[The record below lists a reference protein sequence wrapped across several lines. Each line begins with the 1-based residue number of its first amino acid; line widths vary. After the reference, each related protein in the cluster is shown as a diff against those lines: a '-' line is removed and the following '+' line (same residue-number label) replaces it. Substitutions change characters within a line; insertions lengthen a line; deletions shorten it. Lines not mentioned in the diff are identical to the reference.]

1 VKHPAYGQLRQV
13 TEVAAVVLENNPSS
27 MTLEGTNSWIL
38 RAPGHPGCV
47 VVDPG
52 YDDRPHLQALLDAAG
67 PVDLV
72 LLTHHHGDHA
82 DGAPWFATQTGAPVR
97 AFDST
102 LCVEADPLT
111 HAEQLTAGG
120 LDITVRHTPGHTA
133 DSVCFVVA
141 GDRQGHLSGVER
153 SEGGLDGH
161 PARPHV
167 LTGDTILGFGTTV
180 LSDLGSY
187 LDSLAALA
195 ELPAGSFGL
204 PGHGPELPDLQAT
217 VTDYREHREQRLN
230 QVRAALAELGP
241 DAGPRQIVELVYA
254 DVDPVLWGPAEF
266 SVRAQLDYLRRQG

>member
-38 RAPGHPGCV
+38 RAPGHAGCV

-102 LCVEADPLT
+102 LCVEAGPLT

-120 LDITVRHTPGHTA
+120 LDITVRHTPGHTD
-133 DSVCFVVA
+133 DSVCFVVQN
-141 GDRQGHLSGVER
+141 DGVQ
-153 SEGGLDGH
+153 
-161 PARPHV
+161 PHV